1 MTGLEGCFT
10 DVPRGK
16 LALLDGLEGTKNP
29 RVGGSIPPLGTNKAP
44 GIAPVFSRL
53 SSLQYRSPCFG
64 TGRRAHFRRRAC
76 RASPPT
82 EIAVLVSMAR
92 VQKHTVHRTLL
103 CIARVQ
109 PQVLRE
115 IATVLSSSGLR
126 AVRPEPPT
134 TRPPAASGRR
144 DLARAVANAYEGAAK
159 SAIAAQAVV
168 RRWQRHRISSRQEK
182 PSAVF
187 VHHHAAVR
195 CARSRQSAP
204 PDGVLSDAGSIPAA
218 STNFRNLVW
227 VGDAPDGTHFWESHA
242 TSAPCT

>member
-1 MTGLEGCFT
+1 MQRISERRFLPDSRGFGHSFT
-10 DVPRGK
+10 WT
-16 LALLDGLEGTKNP
+16 ENP

-64 TGRRAHFRRRAC
+64 VRAAEHTSGAARVAP
-76 RASPPT
+76 PPT

-115 IATVLSSSGLR
+115 IATVLSPSGLR

-144 DLARAVANAYEGAAK
+144 DLARAVGNAYEGAAK
-159 SAIAAQAVV
+159 PAVAA
-168 RRWQRHRISSRQEK
+168 K
-182 PSAVF
+182 P
-187 VHHHAAVR
+187 
-195 CARSRQSAP
+195 
-204 PDGVLSDAGSIPAA
+204 
-218 STNFRNLVW
+218 
-227 VGDAPDGTHFWESHA
+227 
-242 TSAPCT
+242 